1 MYIRKKQSVS
11 LLLGLA
17 KYYFP
22 LFEQILDKYACPL
35 ELKYLAVIESALNPT
50 AVSRAGATGLWQFM
64 YNTGKMYGLEVSTM
78 IDFRCDPLLAT
89 DAAAR
94 HLSDLSKIF
103 YGDWVLAMAAY
114 NCGAGNVK
122 KAIVRSGGKTSF
134 WEIYDYL
141 PKETRGYIPAF
152 YGAWYVMQYY
162 DKYGIT
168 PSEMRF
174 SQVDTFLITDKL
186 HLEQIASVINIPLDE
201 LKALNPQYKRSI
213 IPASV
218 SEKQLYLTLPVTH
231 STAFELM
238 KDSIYRYNVDQ
249 FFPQPLIALDKTE
262 QTKQTTSVQGNYKLQ
277 PKTHVIKSGE
287 SLSLIARKYK
297 TTVSEL
303 TKLNKMNAQ
312 TTIHPGK
319 KLLVGYTKIMLPNPK
334 PVIPDSAK
342 IALDAPKTASDTA
355 LSEKIQQ
362 EKETLAKTY
371 ITYKV
376 VQGDTLTSIVNQFKT
391 VSITELRK
399 INQLKEDDVLSV
411 GQSLKIP
418 VQ

>member
-1 MYIRKKQSVS
+1 
-11 LLLGLA
+11 
-17 KYYFP
+17 
-22 LFEQILDKYACPL
+22 
-35 ELKYLAVIESALNPT
+35 
-50 AVSRAGATGLWQFM
+50 
-64 YNTGKMYGLEVSTM
+64 
-78 IDFRCDPLLAT
+78 
-89 DAAAR
+89 
-94 HLSDLSKIF
+94 
-103 YGDWVLAMAAY
+103 
-114 NCGAGNVK
+114 
-122 KAIVRSGGKTSF
+122 
-134 WEIYDYL
+134 
-141 PKETRGYIPAF
+141 
-152 YGAWYVMQYY
+152 
-162 DKYGIT
+162 
-168 PSEMRF
+168 
-174 SQVDTFLITDKL
+174 
-186 HLEQIASVINIPLDE
+186 
-201 LKALNPQYKRSI
+201 
-213 IPASV
+213 
-218 SEKQLYLTLPVTH
+218 LYLTLPVTH
-231 STAFELM
+231 SIAFELM

-249 FFPQPLIALDKTE
+249 FFPQSLIALDKT
-262 QTKQTTSVQGNYKLQ
+262 TQTTQTASVHGNYKLQ

-303 TKLNKMNAQ
+303 AKLNKMNAQ

-334 PVIPDSAK
+334 PVIPDSTK
-342 IALDAPKTASDTA
+342 IALDAPKTATDTLLGNAQSD
-355 LSEKIQQ
+355 KIQQ